1 MAASVTTAWVPLSD
15 TCSGDRWHLCAVA
28 NLQVYCLAGCV
39 FGHAECTKLCA
50 VVLHAAT
57 GDFSAIA
64 SIGQDGKMSQPAAI
78 GRFGLGFNA
87 V

>member
-1 MAASVTTAWVPLSD
+1 VI
-15 TCSGDRWHLCAVA
+15 RKFF
-28 NLQVYCLAGCV
+28 CV
-39 FGHAECTKLCA
+39 DAFA
-50 VVLHAAT
+50 

>member
-1 MAASVTTAWVPLSD
+1 MAAGLAVHCVLTGWSRHWDSSALIDGGQNMLVSGVSAVDKLSYVWV
-15 TCSGDRWHLCAVA
+15 CA
-28 NLQVYCLAGCV
+28 
-39 FGHAECTKLCA
+39 
-50 VVLHAAT
+50 

-78 GRFGLGFNA
+78 GRFGLGFNS

>member
-1 MAASVTTAWVPLSD
+1 MEAVFAQSDWPSARVSMAL
-15 TCSGDRWHLCAVA
+15 GAVCGNA
-28 NLQVYCLAGCV
+28 
-39 FGHAECTKLCA
+39 
-50 VVLHAAT
+50 